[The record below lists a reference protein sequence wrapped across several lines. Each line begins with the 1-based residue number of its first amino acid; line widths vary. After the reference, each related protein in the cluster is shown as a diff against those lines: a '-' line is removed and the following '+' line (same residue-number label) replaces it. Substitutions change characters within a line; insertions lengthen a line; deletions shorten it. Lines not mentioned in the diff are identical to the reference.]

1 MLCGLLYN
9 HKYFALLT
17 FLLQSHVKRWAQIRN
32 RVFFHSSMRESD
44 IINVLP
50 KMPQRAQFGV
60 LHKFL
65 KQTARS
71 LKADGEIVPMD
82 VPEPVRIYYYCLF
95 TLVAHSN
102 FKNFVKSTLYLNLTL
117 ISRNFCEIPTYLL
130 SINIILILISPIF
143 ETTNFFLE
151 EKVF

>member
-1 MLCGLLYN
+1 M
-9 HKYFALLT
+9 
-17 FLLQSHVKRWAQIRN
+17 
-32 RVFFHSSMRESD
+32 FFHSSMRESD

-117 ISRNFCEIPTYLL
+117 ISRNFCEIPTYL
-130 SINIILILISPIF
+130 
-143 ETTNFFLE
+143 
-151 EKVF
+151 V